1 MQVEHR
7 IAALIRRHR
16 AQQMRRWLQ
25 QRGQI
30 ADLMIAI
37 EQVRFDAEAAQLH
50 LRVAAAAGAGD
61 APTLCEQLS
70 RQNRGA
76 VAQSEA
82 EQMVHRRSANRCALW
97 RTCNLPAPE

>member
-7 IAALIRRHR
+7 IAALVRRHR
-16 AQQMRRWLQ
+16 TQEMRCRLQ

-30 ADLMIAI
+30 ADRMIAI
-37 EQVRFDAEAAQLH
+37 EQMRFDAEAAQLY
-50 LRVAAAAGAGD
+50 LCVAAAAGAGD
-61 APTLCEQLS
+61 TPTLREQLP
-70 RQNRGA
+70 RQKSGA

-82 EQMVHRRSANRCALW
+82 EQMVHRRSADRCVLW